1 MARALAQAQAL
12 PTLLLPAYR
21 GVAQRLQSL
30 CPVADLPGLPGGDAR
45 LLSGICPQSGL
56 PFLLL
61 DNDAL
66 YDRDGLYLDSGGQ
79 PYPDNALRYAALAH
93 ASVRI
98 AQGLPGL
105 PRPDLVHAHD
115 WHAALAPLL
124 LRAAGIE
131 DVKSV
136 LTIHNLAFQGQA
148 PLEDAAALGIGPAFR
163 GEDGAMAWGQLNFMK
178 AGIRY
183 ADRVTTVSQRYARE
197 ILTPA
202 FGCGL
207 DGVLRERETDLL
219 AIANGIDTQL
229 WNPTRDP
236 HLGPLRYSAAD
247 LANKRLCKA
256 AVQHEYGL
264 REDPQAVLMIMCSR
278 LTGQKMADVA
288 AQALPQALE
297 AHPSLQVAVLGQ
309 GERHLEAALA
319 ELAGRFPRRCAV
331 RIGYDEAGAHRLH
344 AAGDVLLH
352 GSRFEPFG
360 LTPLYAMRY
369 GTLPIG
375 SRVGGMADTIADP
388 GPHQPLTAMARATG
402 VLFDGDAPADMAAAI
417 ARALH
422 LHGHATLWR
431 AMQRNAMTADFSW
444 RPAVAQYLALFQAL
458 GGDRAAPAESPL
470 AESATPRARQARR
483 AASSPPPCSSR
494 NRQWPCLPPRRASIT
509 RRPACRPTTP
519 RASGCW
525 PGSAATD
532 SARCWS
538 PCPGS
543 ARPTRARWRRSTPI
557 ARRPRT
563 AAPGRCRRAW
573 RGMPARPP
581 STGWHCCC
589 GWNCSAWPAMRWTV
603 RRPPPGI
610 TIRST
615 TRRAI
620 PGCRWPNTASG
631 SCARIRRR
639 ALSMPGPRAC
649 CAGRA
654 RGSAATSCSRRRISM
669 RRHGGRCSRPRVR
682 PTPRCAAWP
691 GRRAWRQRPWPACA
705 TRALT
710 ACFHR
715 CRGGTTARPGWPR
728 SWNACARWR
737 RSLPQPAHW
746 TRPARARPSPATRDA
761 PGAPR

>member
-1 MARALAQAQAL
+1 MATPRILIVAAEAFPLAKTGGLGDAITGMARALAQAQAL

-61 DNDAL
+61 DNHAL

-219 AIANGIDTQL
+219 AIANGIDTHL

-247 LANKRLCKA
+247 LANKRLCKG

-483 AASSPPPCSSR
+483 AAS
-494 NRQWPCLPPRRASIT
+494 L
-509 RRPACRPTTP
+509 TTP
-519 RASGCW
+519 
-525 PGSAATD
+525 
-532 SARCWS
+532 
-538 PCPGS
+538 
-543 ARPTRARWRRSTPI
+543 
-557 ARRPRT
+557 
-563 AAPGRCRRAW
+563 
-573 RGMPARPP
+573 
-581 STGWHCCC
+581 
-589 GWNCSAWPAMRWTV
+589 V
-603 RRPPPGI
+603 
-610 TIRST
+610 
-615 TRRAI
+615 
-620 PGCRWPNTASG
+620 
-631 SCARIRRR
+631 
-639 ALSMPGPRAC
+639 L
-649 CAGRA
+649 
-654 RGSAATSCSRRRISM
+654 
-669 RRHGGRCSRPRVR
+669 
-682 PTPRCAAWP
+682 
-691 GRRAWRQRPWPACA
+691 Q
-705 TRALT
+705 
-710 ACFHR
+710 
-715 CRGGTTARPGWPR
+715 
-728 SWNACARWR
+728 
-737 RSLPQPAHW
+737 
-746 TRPARARPSPATRDA
+746 
-761 PGAPR
+761 